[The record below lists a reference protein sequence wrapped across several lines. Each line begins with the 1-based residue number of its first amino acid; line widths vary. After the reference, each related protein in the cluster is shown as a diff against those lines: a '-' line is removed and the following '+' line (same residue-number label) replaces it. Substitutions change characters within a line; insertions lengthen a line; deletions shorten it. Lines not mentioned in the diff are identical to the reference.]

1 MSGESERS
9 AKRSKHLKPISIQL
23 YTVREVAS
31 KDFPGTLKTIA
42 DIGFK
47 GVEYAGLHG
56 HDAKEI
62 AKLVSD
68 LGMKASSSHTGLP
81 TAESVG
87 GIVETEVALGNTRVI
102 SGFGPDA
109 FKTADAVKEA
119 AAKFNKASELLK
131 PHGMTFGMHNH
142 WWEFDKVDGK
152 LIYDILLAEAP
163 DMFSELDVYW
173 TAFGHADPVEVVSK
187 NKSRLPLL
195 HIKDGMLEEGKH
207 VHTAVGSGKLD
218 IPAIIGAAD
227 PNVLEWVV
235 VELDACDTDMVEAV
249 RKSYEYLTSTGL
261 AEGNK

>member
-1 MSGESERS
+1 M
-9 AKRSKHLKPISIQL
+9 KPISIQL
-23 YTVREVAS
+23 YTVREAAAQ
-31 KDFPGTLKTIA
+31 DFPGTLRKIA
-42 DIGFK
+42 EIGYK
-47 GVEYAGLHG
+47 AVEYAGLHG
-56 HDAKEI
+56 HGPKEI

-81 TAESVG
+81 TEETVG
-87 GIVETEVALGNTRVI
+87 AIVETEAILGNTRII

-119 AAKFNKASELLK
+119 AAKFNKASELVK
-131 PHGMTFGMHNH
+131 KHGMTFGMHNH
-142 WWEFDKVDGK
+142 WWEFDEIDGK
-152 LIYDILLAEAP
+152 YIYDILLAEAP

-218 IPAIIGAAD
+218 IPAIIAAAD
-227 PNVLEWVV
+227 PNVLEYVV
-235 VELDACDTDMVEAV
+235 VELDACETDMMQAV
-249 RKSYEYLTSTGL
+249 KDSYRYLTSNGL